1 MEQNKPRVILV
12 SPSRTHM
19 FEEQGLE
26 FIENEEADGETASFF
41 YNLEGNCGPL
51 QRL

>member
-19 FEEQGLE
+19 CEEQWLE
-26 FIENEEADGETASFF
+26 IIENEEADGEMASSF

-51 QRL
+51 QSL